1 MNALKLT
8 VSKSVKDE
16 SLLAGKVANPSL
28 VKKETTSASLAV
40 TLLEDNKDKE
50 GTKIDAVTK
59 NITDLSAFVGDVR
72 LSEFRRYLQR
82 MGVPAEFGEGGALV
96 CANGQVIVRRR
107 AEDDELI
114 VEGSISDAHYSDAD
128 AVIAI
133 SNSLRTILI
142 VLLHLA
148 CASKFT

>member
-1 MNALKLT
+1 MNALKVT

-28 VKKETTSASLAV
+28 VKIETTSASLAV

-50 GTKIDAVTK
+50 GTKIDVVTK
-59 NITDLSAFVGDVR
+59 HHRRSAFVGDVR

-114 VEGSISDAHYSDAD
+114 VEGSISDAYYNVRDALY
-128 AVIAI
+128 AQYQ
-133 SNSLRTILI
+133 IL
-142 VLLHLA
+142 
-148 CASKFT
+148 